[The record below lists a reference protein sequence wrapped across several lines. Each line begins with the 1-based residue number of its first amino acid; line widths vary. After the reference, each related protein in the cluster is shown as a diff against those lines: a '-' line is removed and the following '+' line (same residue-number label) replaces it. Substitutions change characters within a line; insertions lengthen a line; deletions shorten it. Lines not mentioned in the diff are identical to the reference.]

1 MPYIKIWLHFVWN
14 TKNRRPVLVKKIRE
28 KLFEHIRDYS
38 RSKEI
43 FIDKIG
49 GYNEHV
55 HCLISLGSEQ
65 SISKVMNLLKAESS
79 HWLNNSNML
88 YEKFEW
94 QDDYFAVSVSESI
107 LDNVR
112 RYILNQENHHTKIS
126 FQEELDNIVKK
137 YNFQILG

>member
-1 MPYIKIWLHFVWN
+1 MPYIKIWLHCVWN

-65 SISKVMNLLKAESS
+65 SISKVMNLLKGESS

>member
-1 MPYIKIWLHFVWN
+1 MPYIKIWLHCVWN

-49 GYNEHV
+49 SYNEHV

-65 SISKVMNLLKAESS
+65 SISKVMNLLKGESS

>member
-1 MPYIKIWLHFVWN
+1 MPYIKIWLHCVWN

-65 SISKVMNLLKAESS
+65 SISKVMNLLKGESS
-79 HWLNNSNML
+79 HWLNNSNIL

-126 FQEELDNIVKK
+126 FQEELDNIIKK
-137 YNFQILG
+137 YNFKILG